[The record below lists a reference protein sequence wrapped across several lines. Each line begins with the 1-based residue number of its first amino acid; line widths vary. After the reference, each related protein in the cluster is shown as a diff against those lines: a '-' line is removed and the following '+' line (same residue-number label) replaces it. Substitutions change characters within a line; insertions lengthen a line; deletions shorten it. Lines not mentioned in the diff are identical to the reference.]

1 MFQLISCVFFIGCHW
16 FCYCCSNNF
25 HLVLIILFTDLHWCS
40 NDVHLFVIDFRS
52 IFIKL
57 SLMFHW
63 VSLIFNRFLHRSS
76 LDHFEAILGFDELGL
91 AEDCGE
97 APGLVLAEKLA
108 HNQSLHISGWSSQS
122 SFWRCFF
129 QVSIVFYWFSL
140 IFHWLSTDSHWF
152 AVVCFIE
159 FHWFLIFFSMI
170 STDVRTIFIEN

>member
-1 MFQLISCVFFIGCHW
+1 MCLFIDCHW
-16 FCYCCSNNF
+16 FFDWYSNDF
-25 HLVLIILFTDLHWCS
+25 HWVLIIWFTALHWCS

-108 HNQSLHISGWSSQS
+108 ENQSLHISSRSSQS
-122 SFWRCFF
+122 SFWSCFF
-129 QVSIVFYWFSL
+129 KVSTDFYWFSL
-140 IFHWLSTDSHWF
+140 ICHWFSTDFHWF
-152 AVVCFIE
+152 AVVCFID
-159 FHWFLIFFSMI
+159 FHYVSRRRLESDFSNEI
-170 STDVRTIFIEN
+170 